1 MNQQNAEEAGRD
13 KREKSED
20 DGPEEEEN
28 GWWAERVV
36 GALGGLGGDYGD
48 TWYRSH
54 AHLLHGDG
62 PLPHTWRLY
71 IAALVGASCLCLHP
85 PAYSGIL
92 LYNTFYIVFFIVML
106 SIIMTAIMIFFF

>member
-1 MNQQNAEEAGRD
+1 MLHTLFQRIICHAGFPKHVLKQSSTKQNSEDGSGD
-13 KREKSED
+13 KRDKSED
-20 DGPEEEEN
+20 DELEEEEN

-36 GALGGLGGDYGD
+36 GALGGLGDYGD

-71 IAALVGASCLCLHP
+71 IAALVSVASC
-85 PAYSGIL
+85 
-92 LYNTFYIVFFIVML
+92 
-106 SIIMTAIMIFFF
+106 

>member
-1 MNQQNAEEAGRD
+1 MEEASGD

-20 DGPEEEEN
+20 DGLEEEEN

-36 GALGGLGGDYGD
+36 GALGGLGDYGD

-71 IAALVGASCLCLHP
+71 IAALVGVSSCPHCL
-85 PAYSGIL
+85 A
-92 LYNTFYIVFFIVML
+92 FYVHEDDDIYLAACTLTL
-106 SIIMTAIMIFFF
+106 SYVSPICCKIFFLKF

>member
-1 MNQQNAEEAGRD
+1 MKFSNISNINKKNKIAIKHPPISQNVEETNGD

-20 DGPEEEEN
+20 DGQEEEEN

-36 GALGGLGGDYGD
+36 GALGGLGDYGD

-71 IAALVGASCLCLHP
+71 IAALVGGVSSCKAHCL
-85 PAYSGIL
+85 
-92 LYNTFYIVFFIVML
+92 TF
-106 SIIMTAIMIFFF
+106 